1 MAKEKKLG
9 TSIIAEKLF
18 PDGNIVMPTAEDFAK
33 KIKSNT
39 FTVRDALILHLNDAG
54 FRIGEGELRESA
66 LAEQVRDIFKKSTI
80 SLTTMKNKVTALEDI
95 LDRNYFEVTKN
106 IVDQAGVEEFNRLIG
121 KQVGLIIQA
130 VDGSVS
136 EFAKSRNVE
145 RPVKRETISKV
156 KQPRGGKAFK
166 LVPEPKIVWPAI
178 MEAAQNMAVDPKYG
192 PEVAKNFLLA
202 AIVPLR
208 NSDLGQITTN
218 KQFAQGLETV
228 RPYIFRM
235 ADGTLGITL
244 PGLTDEEKMAGRGHK
259 GAPQIK
265 LTKFLS
271 NLLEVDFKTA
281 FDKQGNVVRNYL
293 FDHKKVTTSK
303 MTNAVKAYFA
313 PLLKPYEDGVL
324 GRPVRGIA
332 DVRKIASSTIAKHPD
347 VKSPAIASQLLG
359 HTSEASYLEGITKLE
374 AASYIS
380 DIYEEGAEDKITKAL
395 TLYESLITKTI
406 SPTNLDINQIARIA
420 GLPLNDE
427 KTAID
432 IIESVTQEQTTK
444 KLSSEEI
451 KQNKILEAK
460 NRKLA
465 LARKDEQIAEAG
477 FKTQQKLLKTAE
489 TKKKR
494 LELGEVEDKVVKGIN
509 FSSPGVNYLIDKFN
523 ISDAVIDQIKAL
535 PPQEQADAF
544 SGIIAGLKADRLEK
558 ESIKYNKDSGKPEGQ
573 EFRADDLQEDKKSFL
588 DYRGISGTGITLREL
603 GVAATDPENLKKLAS
618 AAIGIAGS
626 MINPL
631 KKPKQALQVGK
642 FLFNNVIRP
651 GSTQEAAV
659 DLSMTLQ
666 DKAREEFKQTP
677 EYQEYMKNKE
687 AKEKQKA
694 AMDLFGT
701 ETAIQEDMNRPEDE
715 RTIGDDD
722 PDSWQ
727 NRRVQDQMSELLF

>member
-1 MAKEKKLG
+1 
-9 TSIIAEKLF
+9 
-18 PDGNIVMPTAEDFAK
+18 
-33 KIKSNT
+33 
-39 FTVRDALILHLNDAG
+39 
-54 FRIGEGELRESA
+54 SA
-66 LAEQVRDIFKKSTI
+66 LAEQVRDVFKKSNI
-80 SLTTMKNKVTALEDI
+80 ALTTMKNKVTALENI

-106 IVDQAGVEEFNRLIG
+106 IVDQAGVEEFNKLVG

-136 EFAKSRNVE
+136 QFAKIRRVE
-145 RPVKRETISKV
+145 RPIKRETISKV
-156 KQPRGGKAFK
+156 KQSRVGKAFNQ
-166 LVPEPKIVWPAI
+166 VPEPKIVWPAI

-244 PGLTDEEKMAGRGHK
+244 PGLTDKEKMAGRGHK

-281 FDKQGNVVRNYL
+281 FDKQGNVVRDYL

-303 MTNAVKAYFA
+303 MTNAVKTYFA

-332 DVRKIASSTIAKHPD
+332 DVRKIAASTIAKHPD

-359 HTSEASYLEGITKLE
+359 HTSEASYLEGITKLD
-374 AASYIS
+374 ASSYIS

-406 SPTNLDINQIARIA
+406 SPENLDINQIARIA
-420 GLPLNDE
+420 GLSLNDE

-432 IIESVTQEQTTK
+432 TIENVAQEQTTK

-451 KQNKILEAK
+451 KQNKILAAK
-460 NRKLA
+460 NHKLA
-465 LARKDEQIAEAG
+465 LVRKDEQIAEAG
-477 FKTQQKLLKTAE
+477 YKTQQKLLKTAE

-523 ISDAVIDQIKAL
+523 ISDAVIDEIKAL

-573 EFRADDLQEDKKSFL
+573 EFRADDLKDKTTWEIFTQDKL
-588 DYRGISGTGITLREL
+588 NKEVLTEL
-603 GVAATDPENLKKLAS
+603 GVRATDPENLRKLAS
-618 AAIGIAGS
+618 AAVGVAINLIDPKNFTPKNLLTKNPYIKTATFLWKNVIKPGS
-626 MINPL
+626 MAEGKWELTAANQERAWEMY
-631 KKPKQALQVGK
+631 KK
-642 FLFNNVIRP
+642 
-651 GSTQEAAV
+651 
-659 DLSMTLQ
+659 
-666 DKAREEFKQTP
+666 TP
-677 EYQEYMKNKE
+677 EYKEYMKDKE
-687 AKEKQKA
+687 AKKRQKA
-694 AMDLFGT
+694 AMDLFKT
-701 ETAIQEDMNRPEDE
+701 ETAIQEDMNRLENE
-715 RTIGDDD
+715 RIIGDKD
-722 PDSWQ
+722 PKSKMEE
-727 NRRVQDQMSELLF
+727 QMGELFVGG